1 MAVTEPLPS
10 LARFLTST
18 ALWCAGTGLFLFIG
32 LTFLR
37 GEMPLFS
44 RVLYAAVVPIV
55 MLVLAIGFAVI
66 VKVTSSRK

>member
-1 MAVTEPLPS
+1 MTVTDPLPS

-18 ALWCAGTGLFLFIG
+18 ALWCAGSGLCLFIG

-44 RVLYAAVVPIV
+44 RVLYAAVVPVV
-55 MLVLAIGFAVI
+55 MLALAIGFAVV
-66 VKVTSSRK
+66 VKVSSPRK